1 MIFSYLAKGTPY
13 KFIQFA
19 KFQIFNLSKGT
30 IYICIYIYI
39 YIYIINIQTFKAY
52 SSFPLAF
59 KRSNFQIRK
68 INIFEHS
75 SLQSLSN
82 SRIQTFKVVEL
93 WRGFQTS
100 QFCHF
105 GHWQFE
111 DPRNTF
117 YVLLASDSKASTYSE
132 YLIMGCC
139 FRFDKYIIQE
149 CFANDWQYPTYA
161 SPTHCFLMM
170 RNLYPFFKTEMLE
183 SPHLQFAC
191 VKTDHY
197 FVDGIEAARRAAR
210 RWLCCYIESQ
220 YYTSLLNII

>member
-30 IYICIYIYI
+30 IYIYIYI

-59 KRSNFQIRK
+59 KRSNFQVRK

-93 WRGFQTS
+93 
-100 QFCHF
+100 
-105 GHWQFE
+105 
-111 DPRNTF
+111 
-117 YVLLASDSKASTYSE
+117 
-132 YLIMGCC
+132 
-139 FRFDKYIIQE
+139 
-149 CFANDWQYPTYA
+149 
-161 SPTHCFLMM
+161 
-170 RNLYPFFKTEMLE
+170 
-183 SPHLQFAC
+183 
-191 VKTDHY
+191 
-197 FVDGIEAARRAAR
+197 
-210 RWLCCYIESQ
+210 
-220 YYTSLLNII
+220 